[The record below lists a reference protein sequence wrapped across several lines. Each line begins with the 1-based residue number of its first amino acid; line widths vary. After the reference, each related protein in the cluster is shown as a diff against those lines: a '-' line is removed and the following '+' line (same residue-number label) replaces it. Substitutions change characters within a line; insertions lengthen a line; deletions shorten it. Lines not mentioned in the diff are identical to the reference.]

1 MSDNRMQEMAEL
13 LRSGARMLNEHCP
26 VCGTPLFQL
35 KTGEIYCSRCNKP
48 VKILSA
54 DEDVDRVS
62 AEAGLEGTLFKKLN
76 LMQFLLE
83 AEEEPMKVKELAE
96 TISVLLDVIE
106 KLKS

>member
-1 MSDNRMQEMAEL
+1 MQKMADL
-13 LRSGARMLNEHCP
+13 LRSGARMLIEHCP
-26 VCGTPLFQL
+26 LCGTPLFQL

-54 DEDVDRVS
+54 DEDVDQVS

-76 LMQFLLE
+76 LMQLLLE